1 MELLEERTAS
11 RLHYSYTLPS
21 SRPIPLPSW
30 APSFLWILLG
40 VPTGP
45 SPWAC
50 CHCSLVWFRFCPH
63 RSMNVFTLRLGII
76 SSVSNTDLFPDFI
89 LRYSATCSLC
99 LPWVR
104 WHQPSLVLLSA
115 LTISSSSLSL
125 VVPLCSSHMYWDTL
139 GCSSHLLWSF
149 TWIPRDPLDLFI
161 SPKCERLLLTF
172 KLCMRPPG
180 WLCSAS
186 WLI

>member
-11 RLHYSYTLPS
+11 RLHYSPPLPS

-50 CHCSLVWFRFCPH
+50 CHSSLLFGSASIPQVNECVHTKAGNYLFSIKYRPI
-63 RSMNVFTLRLGII
+63 SRLH
-76 SSVSNTDLFPDFI
+76 PPI
-89 LRYSATCSLC
+89 LSHMFLC
-99 LPWVR
+99 LPWVQ
-104 WHQPSLVLLSA
+104 WHQPSLVLRSA

-149 TWIPRDPLDLFI
+149 TWILRDPLDLFI